1 MKIIKADTCVM
12 CGRYVP
18 EGSHVCPICRSIWG
32 VQEVKFEIPGRLPG
46 LNEIIAAAKS
56 HFGAYAKM
64 KHEHTTAIAWLAKK
78 LPTYKRVALVI
89 TWYEPDQ
96 RRDPDNTMAGQKFI
110 LDGLVRAGTIT
121 NDSRRYI
128 QSITH
133 RFGVDRENP
142 RVEVKITEVAE

>member
-1 MKIIKADTCVM
+1 MSYMSAYM
-12 CGRYVP
+12 
-18 EGSHVCPICRSIWG
+18 G

-96 RRDPDNTMAGQKFI
+96 RRDPDNIMAGQKFI

-133 RFGVDRENP
+133 RFMVDRENP